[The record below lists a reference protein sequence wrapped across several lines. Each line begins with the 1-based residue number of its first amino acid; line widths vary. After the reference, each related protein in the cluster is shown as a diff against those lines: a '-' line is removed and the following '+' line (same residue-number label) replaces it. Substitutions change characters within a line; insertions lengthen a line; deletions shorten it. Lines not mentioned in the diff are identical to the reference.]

1 MGEGIPGG
9 MAIILACAA
18 VTYLTRVA
26 GFYLVGRETP
36 PLFDRFLRM
45 VPVAAFA
52 ALAVPDLLSGTA
64 PPARIV
70 AGVACGAIILA
81 TRKLWL
87 GLLVGMAVFAVLR
100 LGWL

>member
-18 VTYLTRVA
+18 VTYLTRVT
-26 GFYLVGRETP
+26 GFYLVGRNTP
-36 PLFDRFLRM
+36 PILDRFLGM
-45 VPVAAFA
+45 VPIAAFA

-64 PPARIV
+64 PPAQIL
-70 AGVACGAIILA
+70 AGVACGAVILT

-87 GLLVGMAVFAVLR
+87 GLLVGLAIFALLR
-100 LGWL
+100 LV